1 MYIDTVIHDTT
12 IIKESHKMS
21 KSEIKSRIA
30 RIYRSGWSFLMLLFA
45 VSLMAPQS
53 ALASENKDSEE
64 GFDVKEIIF
73 EHLGDGYGW
82 EVPFSHSRR
91 IPLPVIV
98 RAEDGSW
105 FCFSSAGLTKVE
117 TVEHDGKSHDISV
130 PVVKTV
136 DRDGKEYRF
145 IIARVSNHKDKVVE
159 IFPLT
164 PEDQKIID
172 ARLADIK
179 KTGAVDNGAQVID
192 GYVYQDGQYYR
203 EYRPL
208 DLSITKNVAA
218 LFIVVILVIAMVFG
232 LVNYYR
238 RSGLRAPRKGM
249 GFFEMLVGFIYYD
262 TIKATLGESTRK
274 FAPYLLTAFFFILT
288 MNLVGLIV
296 IFPGGAN
303 LTGNIAV
310 TLVLALCTFIIT
322 NIFGKKHY
330 WKEIFWPDVPLFL
343 KFPLPIMQVIEVFGI
358 FTKPAALCVRLFANM
373 MGGHI
378 IVITLT
384 LLIFIFAAFGAA
396 AAGGATVISVLFSIF
411 MLLLDVLVS
420 FIQAYV
426 FTLLSAL
433 FIGMSQAHEEE
444 HKAKEDNDNPALES
458 KDMAVANAE
467 KARLAAVASDIDMK
481 N

>member
-1 MYIDTVIHDTT
+1 
-12 IIKESHKMS
+12 MS
-21 KSEIKSRIA
+21 KSIIRRIINRGRQTA
-30 RIYRSGWSFLMLLFA
+30 FSVFALFVA
-45 VSLMAPQS
+45 LV
-53 ALASENKDSEE
+53 LASPATASASGHEGGGEE
-64 GFDVKEIIF
+64 LDVKGIIF

-98 RAEDGSW
+98 RAEDHSW
-105 FCFSSAGLTKVE
+105 FCFSSGSLTRVE
-117 TVEHDGKSHDISV
+117 EVADDQTGEEHAVVE
-130 PVVKTV
+130 PVVKTCV
-136 DRDGKEYRF
+136 RDGKEYNF
-145 IIARVSNHKDKVVE
+145 IIAHISTHKDKVVQ

-164 PEDQKIID
+164 AAEQKD
-172 ARLADIK
+172 LEAQLAEVK
-179 KTGAVDNGAQVID
+179 KTGAVDDGAQVID
-192 GYVYQDGQYYR
+192 GYVYFDGKYYR

-218 LFIVVILVIAMVFG
+218 LFITVLLVIAMVMS
-232 LVNYYR
+232 LVSFYR
-238 RSGLRAPRKGM
+238 RKEMKAPRKGL
-249 GFFEMLVGFIYYD
+249 GFFEMLVSFVYYD
-262 TIKATLGESTRK
+262 TIKATLGPSTRK

-310 TLVLALCTFIIT
+310 TLVLALCTFIVT
-322 NIFGKKHY
+322 NITGTRHY

-343 KFPLPIMQVIEVFGI
+343 KFPLPIMQLIEVFGI

-396 AAGGATVISVLFSIF
+396 VAGAATVVSVLFSIF

-433 FIGMSQAHEEE
+433 FIGMSQVHEEE
-444 HKAKEDNDNPALES
+444 HKEKEDKGDAALEA
-458 KDMAVANAE
+458 KDERALAEE
-467 KARLAAVASDIDMK
+467 KALLSGEAAKLDMK
-481 N
+481 